1 MIILYTPITLHGTE
15 YTRSQCTVGNQ
26 GHKGTIFCKKR
37 RQTNQHKQTN
47 INQTNINHPHRLDYT
62 YLKYEHTVF
71 KGSTERPLK
80 VKEQTQI

>member
-26 GHKGTIFCKKR
+26 GHKGTIFCKKKK
-37 RQTNQHKQTN
+37 TNKSTQTN

-62 YLKYEHTVF
+62 YFKYEQHTVF
-71 KGSTERPLK
+71 KGSKEPPLK
-80 VKEQTQI
+80 VKEQTQ